1 MQNKNHRKS
10 NNQIN
15 HSLRLLEWFCPNHL
29 YEEIEG
35 DLIQKFNRDVKTFG
49 ESRAR
54 RRLMLNAIRFFRPG
68 IILRNKYVLTLMPFY
83 MLTNYFKIAL
93 RIMLRNKGYSTI
105 NIFGLALGMT
115 GAILLGLW
123 ISREFN
129 YDQFHADKE
138 RIYKAWNRTK
148 TQGEWQCWDTTPRIL
163 APTLASD
170 FSSVES
176 AVSLSYYNDSYLFS
190 VGDVRIM
197 KNNASFADPEFL
209 TMFSFPLIKGDP
221 KKALGD
227 ANSIVLT
234 ESFARKLFGDKEP
247 FGESLTISQ
256 AEYDIPF
263 TVTGILKDLPS
274 NTDFHFEFLI
284 PWQFI
289 ESNYGKDTEWSNN
302 SVSSYVKMKEGASFE
317 TLNQEIKNIKKKNTK
332 GSDETEIFLYPITK
346 MHLYSRFENGVPVG
360 GRIEIMRMLGILGVC
375 LVVIACINFINL
387 STARAA
393 RRSKEV
399 AVRKVTGAFR
409 YSLVI
414 QFLCESVLVAFGAG
428 VLSLLAVY
436 LALPFFNTLV
446 QQQLE
451 LNFSDYTFW
460 AFAVSV
466 VVFIGL
472 VAGSYPAFY
481 LSSFQP
487 VRILKGSPIVS
498 NSKNVFRTLLVVFQF
513 GFALT
518 MITSTIVIYQQISH
532 LQNRESGY
540 TKNNLVYQFMTG
552 DLIKNFQA
560 YKTELIES
568 GVAISI
574 TRTSSP
580 ITERLS
586 STSEIKWNG
595 KDPENKTN
603 IERFYVDENISTTA
617 GIKILNGRDMDLE
630 KYPSDSTAVLLNE
643 SAVKMMGF
651 NEPLG
656 EVIEDNGI
664 QWHVIGVVHDFILTS
679 PYKKVEPIVLLGS
692 KGEDNGMLGVMHIL
706 LNPQQTTKKNIAT
719 LSKAFSKYN
728 PDYPFEYQFV
738 DVEYERKFAG
748 VETTLTITSLFSGIA
763 IFIGCLG
770 LLGLSTYMIE
780 ARVKEIGIRK
790 VMGGSV
796 FSIIRL
802 LSSNSLKPIVWG
814 IILFSPGA
822 WWAMNWWLQSFEY
835 RISFSIWVIV
845 AAAASILL
853 LALLTITLQI
863 FKAARVNPI
872 KSLRTD

>member
-1 MQNKNHRKS
+1 MKNS
-10 NNQIN
+10 NNFFAI
-15 HSLRLLEWFCPNHL
+15 RLLRAFCPAHL
-29 YEEIEG
+29 AEEIEG
-35 DLIQKFNRDVKTFG
+35 DLLQKYERDLKKFG
-49 ESRAR
+49 EQKSK
-54 RRLMLNAIRFFRPG
+54 RRLLWNAVRFFRPG
-68 IILRNKYVLTLMPFY
+68 IFLRNKNVLTLMPLY
-83 MLTNYFKIAL
+83 MLINYFKIAL
-93 RIMLRNKGYSTI
+93 RIMQRNKGYSMI

-123 ISREFN
+123 ISREFS
-129 YDQFHADKE
+129 YDQFHTDKE

-148 TQGEWQCWDTTPRIL
+148 SQGEWQCWDMTPRIL

-209 TMFSFPLIKGDP
+209 TMFSFPLIKGDA
-221 KKALGD
+221 KKALGN

-256 AEYDIPF
+256 AEYNIPF
-263 TVTGILKDLPS
+263 IVTGILQDLPS

-289 ESNYGKDTEWSNN
+289 ESNYGKDTEWNNN
-302 SVSSYVKMKEGASFE
+302 SVSSYVKIKEGASFE

-332 GSDETEIFLYPITK
+332 GGDETEIFLYPITK
-346 MHLYSRFENGVPVG
+346 MHLYSRFENGVAVG
-360 GRIEIMRMLGILGVC
+360 GRIEIMRMLGILGIC

-409 YSLVI
+409 YSLVV

-428 VLSLLAVY
+428 VISLLAVY

-446 QQQLE
+446 QQQLV
-451 LNFSDYTFW
+451 LNLTDYAFW
-460 AFAVSV
+460 AFAVAAIA
-466 VVFIGL
+466 FIGL
-472 VAGSYPAFY
+472 MAGSYPAFY

-487 VRILKGSPIVS
+487 VRILKGSPIIS
-498 NSKNVFRTLLVVFQF
+498 NSRNVFRSLLVIFQF

-518 MITSTIVIYQQISH
+518 LITSTIVIYQQTTY

-540 TKNNLVYQFMTG
+540 AKNNLVYQFMTG

-560 YKTELIES
+560 YKNELIES
-568 GVAISI
+568 GVAVSV
-574 TRTSSP
+574 TKTSSP

-586 STSEIKWNG
+586 NTSGMKWNG
-595 KDPENKTN
+595 KDPENKAVV
-603 IERFYVDENISTTA
+603 ERFYVDENISTTA
-617 GIKILNGRDMDLE
+617 GIKILKGRDMDLE

-651 NEPLG
+651 NEPLS
-656 EVIEDNGI
+656 EIIEDNGI
-664 QWHVIGVVHDFILTS
+664 PWHVVGVVQDFVFTS
-679 PYKKVEPIVLLGS
+679 PYKKVEPIVLMGS
-692 KGEDNGMLGVMHIL
+692 KGEDNGMFGVIHIR
-706 LNPQQTTKKNIAT
+706 LNPDQTTKKNLATIA
-719 LSKAFSKYN
+719 KAFSKYN
-728 PDYPFEYQFV
+728 PEYPFEYHFV
-738 DVEYERKFAG
+738 DVEYARKFAN

-770 LLGLSTYMIE
+770 LFGLSTYMVE

-796 FSIIRL
+796 FNIIRL
-802 LSSNSLKPIVWG
+802 LSAHSLKPIAWG
-814 IILFSPGA
+814 ILLFSPGA
-822 WWAMNWWLQSFEY
+822 WWAMSWWLQSFEY
-835 RISFSIWVIV
+835 RISFSVWVIV
-845 AAAASILL
+845 LAAASILL
-853 LALLTITLQI
+853 LALLTIALQI
-863 FKAARVNPI
+863 YKAARVNPI
-872 KSLRTD
+872 KSLRTE

>member
-1 MQNKNHRKS
+1 MNEQLPKWMLKF
-10 NNQIN
+10 
-15 HSLRLLEWFCPNHL
+15 LKWFCPEHL

-35 DLIQKFNRDVKTFG
+35 DLIQKFNRDVKAFG
-49 ESRAR
+49 DSSAK
-54 RRLMLNAIRFFRPG
+54 RRLVLNSIRFFRPG
-68 IILRNKYVLTLMPFY
+68 IILRNKYVLTPMPFY
-83 MLTNYFKIAL
+83 MLANYFKIAL
-93 RIMLRNKGYSTI
+93 RIMLRNKGYSAI
-105 NIFGLALGMT
+105 NIFGLAFGMT

-123 ISREFN
+123 ISREFS

-148 TQGEWQCWDTTPRIL
+148 AQGEWQCWDITPRVL
-163 APTLASD
+163 APTLVSD

-190 VGDVRIM
+190 VGDVHIM

-209 TMFSFPLIKGDP
+209 TMFSFPLIKGDA
-221 KKALGD
+221 KKALGN

-234 ESFARKLFGDKEP
+234 EGFAHKLFGDKEA

-289 ESNYGKDTEWSNN
+289 ESNYGKDTEWNNN
-302 SVSSYVKMKEGASFE
+302 SVSSYVKIKEGISFE
-317 TLNQEIKNIKKKNTK
+317 TLNREIKDIKKKNTK

-346 MHLYSRFENGVPVG
+346 MHLYSRFENGVAVG

-409 YSLVI
+409 YSLIV

-428 VLSLLAVY
+428 VISLFAVY

-451 LNFSDYTFW
+451 LNFSDYAFW
-460 AFAVSV
+460 VFAVAAI
-466 VVFIGL
+466 VFIGL
-472 VAGSYPAFY
+472 MAGSYPAFY

-487 VRILKGSPIVS
+487 VRILKGVPIVS
-498 NSKNVFRTLLVVFQF
+498 NSRNVFRSLLVIFQF

-518 MITSTIVIYQQISH
+518 LITSTVVIYQQTAY

-540 TKNNLVYQFMTG
+540 AKNNLVYQLMTG

-560 YKTELIES
+560 YKNELIES
-568 GVAISI
+568 GVAVSV

-586 STSEIKWNG
+586 NTSGMKWNG
-595 KDPENKTN
+595 KDPENKSEV
-603 IERFYVDENISTTA
+603 ERFYVDENISATA
-617 GIKILNGRDMDLE
+617 GVKILKGRDMNLG

-643 SAVKMMGF
+643 SAVNMMGF
-651 NEPLG
+651 KEPLG
-656 EVIEDNGI
+656 EIIEDNGI
-664 QWHVIGVVHDFILTS
+664 PWHVVGVVQDFILTS

-692 KGEDNGMLGVMHIL
+692 KGGDNGMFGVIHIR
-706 LNPQQTTKKNIAT
+706 LNPEQTTKMNLATIA
-719 LSKAFSKYN
+719 KAFSKYN
-728 PDYPFEYQFV
+728 PDYPFEYHFV
-738 DVEYERKFAG
+738 DVEYARKFAN
-748 VETTLTITSLFSGIA
+748 VKATLTITSLFSGIA

-796 FSIIRL
+796 FNIIRL
-802 LSSNSLKPIVWG
+802 LSGHSLKPIVWG
-814 IILFSPGA
+814 ILIFSPGA

-835 RISFSIWVIV
+835 RISFSVWVIV

-863 FKAARVNPI
+863 YKAARVNPI
-872 KSLRTD
+872 KSLRTE